1 MLEIAFFFEEDYMF
15 KDYDKY
21 LKTSLKV
28 YLFVLVI
35 VFIMK
40 LVGLDYF
47 GLDVNNPTMIKISEF
62 CIKFKIDYIYSYIN
76 CFITVY
82 IMASLSIKEDSKN
95 LKKFILFTM
104 PLTIAV
110 KYLVGNNNNFIYV
123 ILQMVYLYIMLMIY
137 KRKIVFKYFKRYII
151 TNVLFLILQIIST
164 IFRNQNFNY
173 SEYNF
178 IVAFLL
184 NFDYL
189 IMTILI
195 HKLYFLKGG
204 NLCYQVEEAGFCSLK
219 KINLKTLL
227 KRLQANL
234 HNFKKQTKENK
245 IAIIIYLGLSLIWNI
260 FTIFVVLLIATLNH
274 TFIECIF
281 ILTSFWLSKKVFG
294 KAFHLSSMVQCFI
307 VSNLTYYAL
316 NRITTP
322 LGISIFIPIA
332 LGVGLSYV
340 TSKFVKKTYKPLYK
354 GMPEELFEETIL
366 KVVDKDSK
374 KYQICY
380 DFYILNQSDLSLSF
394 KYNYSVAGIRKIK
407 DRINAK
413 IKELMKVL
421 FLYRFVS
428 LIYFKI

>member
-1 MLEIAFFFEEDYMF
+1 MF
-15 KDYDKY
+15 KDYSKY

-40 LVGLDYF
+40 LVGLNYF
-47 GLDVNNPTMIKISEF
+47 GLDLNNSFMINLDNFLKETKLIY
-62 CIKFKIDYIYSYIN
+62 IID
-76 CFITVY
+76 FVT
-82 IMASLSIKEDSKN
+82 
-95 LKKFILFTM
+95 
-104 PLTIAV
+104 
-110 KYLVGNNNNFIYV
+110 
-123 ILQMVYLYIMLMIY
+123 LYIMFYIY
-137 KRKIVFKYFKRYII
+137 ISVVCNNKKVK
-151 TNVLFLILQIIST
+151 LFALFATMFEFIMQLILLKFNKVNELKYIVDFAIMLIFPIFINKKIEIKKPIVMLLLITLYQLISYSIRGQIVTS
-164 IFRNQNFNY
+164 NFNCK
-173 SEYNF
+173 
-178 IVAFLL
+178 IADVLL
-184 NFDYL
+184 NIDQYIMLL
-189 IMTILI
+189 ITYKIYFMEGVV
-195 HKLYFLKGG
+195 KLCHQEVGYSLLKKI
-204 NLCYQVEEAGFCSLK
+204 SLK
-219 KINLKTLL
+219 KLL
-227 KRLQANL
+227 KRLQENL

-274 TFIECIF
+274 TFIECVF
-281 ILTSFWLSKKVFG
+281 ILTSFWLSKRVFG
-294 KAFHLSSMVQCFI
+294 KAFHLSSMAHCFI

-340 TSKFVKKTYKPLYK
+340 TSKFVKKAYKPLYK

-366 KVVDKDSK
+366 KIVDKDSK
-374 KYQICY
+374 KYKICY

-413 IKELMKVL
+413 IKEL
-421 FLYRFVS
+421 S
-428 LIYFKI
+428 